1 MNFFKECLNTFYE
14 PNITFSKIKMLKLER
29 RDEQIKTVEPAIY
42 KNGLFTR

>member
-29 RDEQIKTVEPAIY
+29 RDEQIKTVEPAMY
-42 KNGLFTR
+42 NNGLFTR